1 MSHTS
6 TEYTIIGSMRDACKF
21 KENALAPS
29 SVRSLVHGQDLDVF
43 LLLLESTI
51 KQSAAYAIEC
61 LPYGSDNTGSL
72 FNEDTPIGLNLGST
86 DPMHLKHLSG

>member
-29 SVRSLVHGQDLDVF
+29 SMPSLVHGRDLYVF
-43 LLLLESTI
+43 LSLLESTI
-51 KQSAAYAIEC
+51 KQSAACSEW
-61 LPYGSDNTGSL
+61 LPYGSDTSGSL

>member
-29 SVRSLVHGQDLDVF
+29 VPSLVIGQDLDVF
-43 LLLLESTI
+43 LSLLESTI
-51 KQSAAYAIEC
+51 KQSAACSEW
-61 LPYGSDNTGSL
+61 LPYGSDNSGSL

-86 DPMHLKHLSG
+86 DPMHLKHQSG